1 MKLYK
6 QHIMLCG
13 NHFDD
18 SSFTSS
24 AKTRLNKFA
33 IPTEAQ
39 NILAQLRHDHQLEE
53 AQETRVSVCY
63 VLNRVFKFKNF

>member
-1 MKLYK
+1 
-6 QHIMLCG
+6 MLCG

-18 SSFTSS
+18 TSFTSS

-39 NILAQLRHDHQLEE
+39 NILAQLRNEHLPRE
-53 AQETRVSVCY
+53 AQETQVSI
-63 VLNRVFKFKNF
+63 